1 MFDYSPLW
9 ETMREKDVSQYQLIK
24 EYHISTGTLDSLRQN
39 RSITMH
45 TLDNLCQIL
54 NCTPNDIVKILKDKQ
69 L

>member
-9 ETMREKDVSQYQLIK
+9 ETMRKKRITQYQLIK
-24 EYHISTGTLDSLRQN
+24 EYNISNGTLDSLRQN

-54 NCTPNDIVKILKDKQ
+54 DCTPNEIVKIEKEDDN
-69 L
+69 